1 MESSLHKQLKT
12 LYADDHA
19 HLEHKLGQYRI
30 DVACDGELIEIQHG
44 SLAAIRD
51 KVQDL
56 TAHHRVLVVKP
67 IIVRKQLIKLE
78 AKHGGVVSRRLSPK
92 KGDLLDLFDDLVYFT
107 RVFPHQNLTLE
118 APLIDIEEWR
128 YPGHGRRRFRRKD
141 DHIVAD
147 QKLVRLHAT
156 HRFRTA
162 SDLLR
167 LIPGSL
173 EEPFHTGQL
182 AEAMSIARSKAQ
194 QIAYCLR
201 KTAALRECGKVVNA
215 RLYRRAA

>member
-51 KVQDL
+51 KIQEL

-67 IIVRKQLIKLE
+67 IIVRKQLIKLA

-128 YPGHGRRRFRRKD
+128 YPGHGRRRFRRK
-141 DHIVAD
+141 
-147 QKLVRLHAT
+147 R
-156 HRFRTA
+156 
-162 SDLLR
+162 
-167 LIPGSL
+167 
-173 EEPFHTGQL
+173 GQP
-182 AEAMSIARSKAQ
+182 
-194 QIAYCLR
+194 
-201 KTAALRECGKVVNA
+201 N
-215 RLYRRAA
+215 